1 MKFECPS
8 CQMQLQAEPEFAGKY
23 VRCPGCNTKLQ
34 IPESVSSAT
43 SAQGIPKP
51 KLPQPTM
58 GLTAPDAG
66 LEEETTQEE
75 TAPTYDREQYDRGG
89 WEEKDPTNPNGFICF
104 GIGLAVTILVFAVLF
119 FCRAPEGLEHKDYS
133 ELQYITSLF
142 WGEHAGVAFFNF
154 LFFAWAMAILVVKA
168 QMLKR
173 QRQALLLNILPW
185 EIGAEINAD
194 NIGSFIDHLY
204 RLPHKLRDSM
214 MVNRIRKALELFEVK
229 QNNDSVSHMLE
240 SQSDI
245 DSMRIGGSYTLVKAF
260 FWAIP
265 ILGFIGTVIG
275 LSHAIGGMQF
285 SNMEDID
292 AIMNSLGAV
301 TGGLGTAFDATLFGL
316 ALALLLNFVLNTISK
331 DEDDCLNQIDAFC
344 NDVLLPRLN
353 DGGGLAGGDPAGMM
367 NMLVNALTQVQR
379 EFLGELTAVTGQIKQ
394 QSLQMEARA
403 AAHEKRV
410 AEEFVETMNR
420 LRSELVSSV
429 NESARTAS
437 EYTKNISQGL
447 AEHAGKLEQKAS
459 SEFGTLMVKM
469 REDLTAPLSESAKT
483 TSDYVKALTAAVE
496 GLNRV
501 LVNLGERQ
509 VVIQQVK
516 KKGWFGR

>member
-1 MKFECPS
+1 
-8 CQMQLQAEPEFAGKY
+8 
-23 VRCPGCNTKLQ
+23 
-34 IPESVSSAT
+34 
-43 SAQGIPKP
+43 
-51 KLPQPTM
+51 
-58 GLTAPDAG
+58 
-66 LEEETTQEE
+66 
-75 TAPTYDREQYDRGG
+75 
-89 WEEKDPTNPNGFICF
+89 
-104 GIGLAVTILVFAVLF
+104 
-119 FCRAPEGLEHKDYS
+119 
-133 ELQYITSLF
+133 
-142 WGEHAGVAFFNF
+142 
-154 LFFAWAMAILVVKA
+154 
-168 QMLKR
+168 
-173 QRQALLLNILPW
+173 
-185 EIGAEINAD
+185 
-194 NIGSFIDHLY
+194 
-204 RLPHKLRDSM
+204 
-214 MVNRIRKALELFEVK
+214 
-229 QNNDSVSHMLE
+229 
-240 SQSDI
+240 
-245 DSMRIGGSYTLVKAF
+245 
-260 FWAIP
+260 
-265 ILGFIGTVIG
+265 
-275 LSHAIGGMQF
+275 
-285 SNMEDID
+285 
-292 AIMNSLGAV
+292 
-301 TGGLGTAFDATLFGL
+301 
-316 ALALLLNFVLNTISK
+316 
-331 DEDDCLNQIDAFC
+331 
-344 NDVLLPRLN
+344 
-353 DGGGLAGGDPAGMM
+353 
-367 NMLVNALTQVQR
+367 LTQVQR